1 MEKSLGKKINKK
13 EVILISIILIL
24 GLFLRLYK
32 ITQLPSGLCSNEA
45 LIGFRALSLVQTGK
59 DETGRNRP
67 LIFTSFKDY
76 QLPAATYYLVPFVK
90 VFGLSEYSVRIPFA
104 FLGGIS
110 VLFFYLFVKNIF
122 PGNIKV
128 ILWSSLFFAINPWG
142 VFLSRTASG
151 EVIGLSL
158 IIIGTYF
165 IVKSKNISSTLL
177 GSIFLAISCYS
188 TKSSWI
194 FLPIFLC
201 FLILFLKHTPLSIS
215 RKNIVISLFTI
226 LIISFPIIYSYFRL
240 PAVKQSFLE
249 NDFNIFSDVGII
261 NGVNQMRGNEIL
273 FGNQLLGK
281 LFYNKT
287 IYVSKLAENLLR
299 HLTPRFFFA
308 SGDQNPLHG
317 FSNFG
322 PIFSILLPIVVIGI
336 IFMIKKE
343 NKHFILFSLILIAAV
358 FPSVFTSRGPD
369 QLRFLFSF
377 PVVMIFAGYGMTYLS
392 KKLIYIF
399 ILLLLFNVLFI
410 SYDVI
415 FKEPKRTG
423 KIWGNS
429 IGNINFS
436 YLEKYDRVYFTDA
449 FNPDPG
455 PQILF
460 YSKLSPTIYLEQFS
474 PKIFAYHNWINKIG
488 KIQIGQPEK
497 LNSIPKEKTL
507 LIISPEE
514 EKKIISFYIDPLNE
528 NKQKIQYCYQRLKEG
543 SAFYKNKTAKD
554 YILSSLGYGSC
565 QLN

>member
-1 MEKSLGKKINKK
+1 MEKSLPKRIKKK
-13 EVILISIILIL
+13 EIILVLIILVL
-24 GLFLRLYK
+24 GLFLRIYK
-32 ITQLPSGLCSNEA
+32 ITQLPPGLSSDET
-45 LIGFRALSLVQTGK
+45 LTGFRALSLVQTGK
-59 DETGRNRP
+59 DETNRRWP

-76 QLPAATYYLVPFVK
+76 QLPLSTYYLVPFVK
-90 VFGLSEYSVRIPFA
+90 LFGLSEYSIRLPFA

-110 VLFFYLFVKNIF
+110 ILFFYLFVKNIF
-122 PGNIKV
+122 PGNIKIV
-128 ILWSSLFFAINPWG
+128 LWSSFFFAINPWG
-142 VFLSRTASG
+142 VFLSRVASP
-151 EVIGLSL
+151 ESISLFL

-165 IVKSKNISSTLL
+165 LVKSKNISHTLL
-177 GSIFLAISCYS
+177 GSIFLGISFYS
-188 TKSSWI
+188 TKSSWL

-201 FLILFLKHTPLSIS
+201 FLLLLLKYTSLLIS

-226 LIISFPIIYSYFRL
+226 FVISFPIIYSYFRL
-240 PAVKQSFLE
+240 SAVKQSFLE
-249 NDFNIFSDVGII
+249 NDFNIFSDIGII

-287 IYVSKLAENLLR
+287 IYVSKLVENLLR

-322 PIFSILLPIVVIGI
+322 PIFSILLPIVVVGI

-343 NKHFILFSLILIAAV
+343 NKHFILFSLFLIAAV

-377 PVVMIFAGYGMTYLS
+377 PVIMIFAGYGMNYLS
-392 KKLIYIF
+392 KKMIYTF
-399 ILLLLFNVLFI
+399 ILLLLCNFLFV
-410 SYDVI
+410 SYDVL
-415 FKEPKRTG
+415 FKEHKRSG

-429 IGNINFS
+429 IGNINFIF
-436 YLEKYDRVYFTDA
+436 LEKYDRVYFTDA

-474 PKIFAYHNWINKIG
+474 PKIFAYHNWINKFG
-488 KIQIGQPEK
+488 KIQVGQPEK
-497 LNSIPKEKTL
+497 LKIIPGEKTL

-514 EKKIISFYIDPLNE
+514 ENKIISFYIDPLNE
-528 NKQKIQYCYQRLKEG
+528 NKENVLYCYKRLKIENT
-543 SAFYKNKTAKD
+543 FFKYKTDED
-554 YILSSLGYGSC
+554 YFLSSLSYGSC
-565 QLN
+565 KLN